1 MAAGYRSPMTVT
13 HPALHDWITVH
24 ADSRRWAA
32 VDARPDDIVI
42 STPPK
47 SGTTWMQGIVYS
59 LLWPRGDGPAF
70 DGITPW
76 IDMRLFPIEDV
87 AADVEA
93 QTHRRFL
100 KTHTPADC
108 LAIDDDV
115 SYLVVYRDGRDALVS
130 WANHRGKMR
139 PEVIEALNERAAGD
153 GLDPLDPYL
162 DVDDLDVLFDEW
174 LVECSSV
181 RHLASW
187 WPLRDLPNVCFV
199 HYADLLADLGGE
211 MRRIAEFLQLDIPDD
226 AWPAAVDRCRIDEMR
241 TAAAASGRMDLAF
254 EGGAAAFF
262 NQGTNGRWVGR
273 LTDRQVER
281 YLDHVADGLPA
292 DAAQWLEH
300 GSLRLGARPG
310 A

>member
-1 MAAGYRSPMTVT
+1 
-13 HPALHDWITVH
+13 
-24 ADSRRWAA
+24 
-32 VDARPDDIVI
+32 
-42 STPPK
+42 
-47 SGTTWMQGIVYS
+47 MQGIVYS

-70 DGITPW
+70 EGITPW

-139 PEVIEALNERAAGD
+139 PEVIEALNERAAED
-153 GLDPLDPYL
+153 GLAPLDPYL
-162 DVDDLDVLFDEW
+162 DVDDLDTLLDEW

-211 MRRIAEFLQLDIPDD
+211 MRRIAEFLELEIPDD
-226 AWPAAVDRCRIDEMR
+226 AWPAAVERCRIDEMR
-241 TAAAASGRMDLAF
+241 TAAAASGRMELAF

-262 NQGTNGRWVGR
+262 NKGTNGRWVGR
-273 LTDRQVER
+273 LTDDQIER
-281 YLDHVADGLPA
+281 YLDHVTDGLPD
-292 DAAQWLEH
+292 DAAEWLEH